1 MTHSSNLSGLMMRDG
16 YWLNLTDLSW
26 TQRRFPPYPP
36 FLEDERL
43 LPDKMVSFRDAPT
56 IFGNTQVGT
65 VTTYKRRVYKCV
77 FTAAFLLSPLPCCAK
92 FEC

>member
-1 MTHSSNLSGLMMRDG
+1 MRDG

-36 FLEDERL
+36 FLEDERF

-65 VTTYKRRVYKCV
+65 VTRSIEESLSVYLLRLFCCHH
-77 FTAAFLLSPLPCCAK
+77 FLVVLNLNVKA
-92 FEC
+92 